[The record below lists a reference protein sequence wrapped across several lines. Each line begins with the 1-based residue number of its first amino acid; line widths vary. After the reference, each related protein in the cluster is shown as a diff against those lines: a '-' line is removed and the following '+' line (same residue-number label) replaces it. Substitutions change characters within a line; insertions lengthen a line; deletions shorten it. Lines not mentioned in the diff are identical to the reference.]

1 MSDINLL
8 DLLVAVGHKG
18 FQVDGPSAVRKNVD
32 FARCFA
38 CGPLTLHPGVTSTL
52 LGTATFHTFTPVHA
66 NKEGAIAVLFLSMHG
81 SINWIIWAIK
91 SPCEEAHLKC

>member
-1 MSDINLL
+1 MSDVNLL

-66 NKEGAIAVLFLSMHG
+66 KGGVSCPWKK
-81 SINWIIWAIK
+81 WISWA
-91 SPCEEAHLKC
+91 LL